1 MTDLNRSTGN
11 SGGPADA
18 GSQMQQTGKLI
29 TSSCRQ
35 PRLPTITATPASTTG
50 SHTRGRGRAYAA
62 GLYFSHPEGAETP
75 AQGEPLH
82 VLWWEGPLHFYLSS
96 ERADSPVAQEIEVS
110 QTASSPHRLQPLL
123 RAGLL
128 RVLKSEPP

>member
-1 MTDLNRSTGN
+1 MQARRCSRQASSSLLV
-11 SGGPADA
+11 A
-18 GSQMQQTGKLI
+18 GSQGF
-29 TSSCRQ
+29 
-35 PRLPTITATPASTTG
+35 LPSLP